1 MGWIRERRNNRGLRL
16 RRRHV
21 PIISVLEVGAGVVE
35 VKSTNGDTHL
45 GGDDIDQR
53 IVDWLIG
60 EFKKENNI
68 DLGKDRMALQRLKE
82 AAEKPRLS
90 FRR

>member
-1 MGWIRERRNNRGLRL
+1 MSWIRRATKQSRFTTSGGGTFD
-16 RRRHV
+16 
-21 PIISVLEVGAGVVE
+21 ISVLEVGAGVVMSE
-35 VKSTNGDTHL
+35 TTNGDTHL

-68 DLGKDRMALQRLKE
+68 DLAKTDGAATPQGS
-82 AAEKPRLS
+82 AEKAKIELS
-90 FRR
+90 Q